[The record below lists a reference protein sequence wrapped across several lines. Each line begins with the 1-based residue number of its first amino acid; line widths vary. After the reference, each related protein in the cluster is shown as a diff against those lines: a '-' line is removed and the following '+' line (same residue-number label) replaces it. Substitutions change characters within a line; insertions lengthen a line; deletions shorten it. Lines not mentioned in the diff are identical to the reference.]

1 MIQLR
6 SKRNDTV
13 CPKHSLLH
21 FAEWTHHSRKK
32 KKKKTKVSIAKN
44 LQNQRRFP
52 SLNLSTK
59 THVSTST
66 QTTSLHFQR
75 EGTQVWGHYWT
86 TRRLQSNG
94 RQVSGSAPQIFLSW
108 RLVLLLWDDES
119 RRGSLH
125 LRRSGKSNAMSTV
138 SIARQN
144 KKKSVNAPFC
154 PVLHIQFPSVPLY
167 KQRLGKQDFQLL
179 TALLWHPKKQQ
190 PTTPCKTTCVFR
202 PSWWWSVTNTCASAV
217 SSPPLLVFFLAL
229 KLDLLGPFMQQVS

>member
-1 MIQLR
+1 MTLCVP
-6 SKRNDTV
+6 STV
-13 CPKHSLLH
+13 YCTLQSEH
-21 FAEWTHHSRKK
+21 TIVVKK
-32 KKKKTKVSIAKN
+32 KEDKGVHCRK
-44 LQNQRRFP
+44 
-52 SLNLSTK
+52 LSE
-59 THVSTST
+59 STSISIT
-66 QTTSLHFQR
+66 ESDYKDARKHEHTDDSLHFQR

-179 TALLWHPKKQQ
+179 IALPWHPKKQQ
-190 PTTPCKTTCVFR
+190 PITLCKTACVFR
-202 PSWWWSVTNTCASAV
+202 PAGGDLSQIRVLLQCF
-217 SSPPLLVFFLAL
+217 PPPSFFFSTQII
-229 KLDLLGPFMQQVS
+229 DLLGPFMQQVS

>member
-1 MIQLR
+1 M
-6 SKRNDTV
+6 
-13 CPKHSLLH
+13 
-21 FAEWTHHSRKK
+21 
-32 KKKKTKVSIAKN
+32 SIAEN
-44 LQNQRRFP
+44 SQNQRRFP

-59 THVSTST
+59 THVSTNT

-125 LRRSGKSNAMSTV
+125 LRRSGKSNAMSTA

-144 KKKSVNAPFC
+144 KKKKCKRSLLPSIAH
-154 PVLHIQFPSVPLY
+154 PVPKCSSLQAEI
-167 KQRLGKQDFQLL
+167 GKTRF
-179 TALLWHPKKQQ
+179 
-190 PTTPCKTTCVFR
+190 PTTNCATVASQKTAAD
-202 PSWWWSVTNTCASAV
+202 N
-217 SSPPLLVFFLAL
+217 PL
-229 KLDLLGPFMQQVS
+229 